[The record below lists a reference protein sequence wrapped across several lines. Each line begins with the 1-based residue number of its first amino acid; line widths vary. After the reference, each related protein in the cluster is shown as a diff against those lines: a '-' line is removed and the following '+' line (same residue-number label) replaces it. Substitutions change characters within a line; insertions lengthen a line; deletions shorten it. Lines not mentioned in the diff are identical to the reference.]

1 MALSK
6 PADMRVTLPVGSRS
20 IILANLTGKVTLISA
35 GFDKAIKLWEIESNQ
50 YKLIN
55 TLKHLKKID
64 FGFWDPIKKRL
75 VFSDKTG
82 EIHETYLVENALT
95 KPVLIQ
101 ANMATLF
108 SLETSTLDHSTAQ
121 LKDVDAAQCLILT
134 DEYNRIKVFKYPE
147 VQHLLAFFSPY
158 DHPFKQVLNMSPNCL
173 VGLTTEGIIDLISL
187 SCIKP
192 SIYSAKQLPI
202 KEKFKDKKPF
212 RLCALDSSTLLVLDE
227 YFTQIYICVLKE
239 DTIIQDKVIDIS
251 KLNLIDNS
259 KKYHANRGVEVAEN
273 QGQKYIVLIYENE
286 IVEHTHNDN
295 KVTKNDA
302 EHKYRLSDKV
312 ELTFIKISTVDQN
325 I

>member
-1 MALSK
+1 
-6 PADMRVTLPVGSRS
+6 
-20 IILANLTGKVTLISA
+20 
-35 GFDKAIKLWEIESNQ
+35 
-50 YKLIN
+50 
-55 TLKHLKKID
+55 
-64 FGFWDPIKKRL
+64 
-75 VFSDKTG
+75 
-82 EIHETYLVENALT
+82 
-95 KPVLIQ
+95 
-101 ANMATLF
+101 
-108 SLETSTLDHSTAQ
+108 
-121 LKDVDAAQCLILT
+121 
-134 DEYNRIKVFKYPE
+134 
-147 VQHLLAFFSPY
+147 
-158 DHPFKQVLNMSPNCL
+158 MSPNCL